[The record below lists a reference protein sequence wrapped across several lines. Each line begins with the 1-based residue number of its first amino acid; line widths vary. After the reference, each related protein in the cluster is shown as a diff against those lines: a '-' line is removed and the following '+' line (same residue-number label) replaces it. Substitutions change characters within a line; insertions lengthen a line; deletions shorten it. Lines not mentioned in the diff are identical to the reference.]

1 MAEKKNCVENTPIY
15 VFCILPRECDI
26 NTAAP
31 FLRYFQTEKFS
42 LVVSFPWNVDKYI
55 EFSFLKINR
64 RNLEREKCSTLYANN
79 ANFHFNSRLSNTQF
93 KFFDALRIRLE
104 GFLPYNFSLY
114 GGIVNAIDTI
124 QMNNKVWTGRL
135 SSQFTRDSL
144 NRINNLFSGTFLSL
158 RRYIT
163 VSSPIFIYFYPMG
176 RLLFD
181 VLDTWNIICW
191 YSVCTW
197 CPTEIENERNQYW
210 VSFWIKYSRDFIW
223 RCFEFYRALFFMLLS
238 SSGAQIIHLS

>member
-1 MAEKKNCVENTPIY
+1 MPITPIFTSTPDY
-15 VFCILPRECDI
+15 RTLNSNSSMHFAFGSRGFSHTILVC
-26 NTAAP
+26 TAGLSMLLTL
-31 FLRYFQTEKFS
+31 FKWIIKFE
-42 LVVSFPWNVDKYI
+42 PVDC
-55 EFSFLKINR
+55 L
-64 RNLEREKCSTLYANN
+64 
-79 ANFHFNSRLSNTQF
+79 H
-93 KFFDALRIRLE
+93 
-104 GFLPYNFSLY
+104 
-114 GGIVNAIDTI
+114 
-124 QMNNKVWTGRL
+124 
-135 SSQFTRDSL
+135 SSQEIHSTV